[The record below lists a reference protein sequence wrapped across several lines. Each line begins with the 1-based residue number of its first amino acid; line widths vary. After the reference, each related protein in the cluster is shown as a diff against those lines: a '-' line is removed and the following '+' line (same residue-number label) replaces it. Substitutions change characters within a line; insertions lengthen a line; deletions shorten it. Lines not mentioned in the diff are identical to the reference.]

1 MGLELTDKG
10 GVKQLFFEGL
20 EPPKIQRFNPRLRSK
35 VLIVLKPP
43 AALAERIFADA
54 SHHAEGRTRRAA
66 YPAELLHITLLC
78 VGCFE
83 TAPRGLIN
91 RLKAALGEIEAR
103 PVPITFEETS
113 LFGNRNS
120 LVLRSGRDM
129 PEIKALVKML
139 QRALWRANLPFI
151 AASSFTPHLTMIYGC
166 GKIEP
171 MPAGK
176 PYSWLAGN
184 FELVFSHNGETR
196 HESLAR
202 FALSAKAD
210 RYERPESQLYLSERV
225 IGPSKRPKQSA
236 AVR

>member
-1 MGLELTDKG
+1 MGFELTDKG
-10 GVKQLFFEGL
+10 GVRQLFFEGL
-20 EPPKIQRFNPRLRSK
+20 ETPKIQRLNPRFRSK
-35 VLIVLKPP
+35 LLLLLKPP
-43 AALAERIFADA
+43 AALADRIFADA
-54 SHHAEGRTRRAA
+54 SQYAEGRTRRAA

-78 VGCFE
+78 IGCFE
-83 TAPRGLIN
+83 TVPHGLIS
-91 RLKAALGEIEAR
+91 RLKAALGEINAR

-120 LVLRSGRDM
+120 LVLRSSRDM
-129 PEIKALVKML
+129 PEIKALVKIL
-139 QRALWRANLPFI
+139 QRALWRANLPFVT
-151 AASSFTPHLTMIYGC
+151 ASSFTPHLTMIYGC

-210 RYERPESQLYLSERV
+210 RYERPESQLYLSEKV

-236 AVR
+236 AAR

>member
-1 MGLELTDKG
+1 MGFELTDKG
-10 GVKQLFFEGL
+10 DLQQLFFEGL
-20 EPPKIQRFNPRLRSK
+20 EPQKIQRLNPRFRSK
-35 VLIVLKPP
+35 LLLLLKPP
-43 AALAERIFADA
+43 VALADRIFADA
-54 SHHAEGRTRRAA
+54 SHHAEGRTKRAA

-78 VGCFE
+78 IGCFE
-83 TAPRGLIN
+83 TVPRGLTN
-91 RLKAALGEIEAR
+91 RLKAALGDIEAR

-113 LFGNRNS
+113 LFGSRNS
-120 LVLRSGRDM
+120 LVLRSSRDM
-129 PEIKALVKML
+129 TEIKALVKIL

-151 AASSFTPHLTMIYGC
+151 TASSFTPHLTMIYGC